1 MAVEQFTAALRQRL
15 KKKKIFKLLFLKYS
29 KTYATTPDEI
39 LINSIMRI
47 CCYEYQHNGGKFANL
62 TKSKVLVGEGSM

>member
-15 KKKKIFKLLFLKYS
+15 KKKKKFKLLLLKYS

-39 LINSIMRI
+39 LSNF
-47 CCYEYQHNGGKFANL
+47 YHAD
-62 TKSKVLVGEGSM
+62 VLLC